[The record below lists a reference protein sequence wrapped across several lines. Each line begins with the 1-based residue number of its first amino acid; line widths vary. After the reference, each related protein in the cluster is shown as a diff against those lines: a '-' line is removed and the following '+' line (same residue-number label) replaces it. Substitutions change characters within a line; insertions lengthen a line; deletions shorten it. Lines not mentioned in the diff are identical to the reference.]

1 MDIIINELPNPNLE
15 KILIALLHDVQE
27 DLPEYA
33 DSIRVIYGDYIADGV
48 NALSKKPRE
57 GYLTQENFT
66 KEEIFLC

>member
-1 MDIIINELPNPNLE
+1 MDIILRELPNPNLE

-33 DSIRVIYGDYIADGV
+33 DAVRLIYGDKIADGV

-57 GYLTQENFT
+57 NYLTEEHFT
-66 KEEIFLC
+66 KEDIHIC